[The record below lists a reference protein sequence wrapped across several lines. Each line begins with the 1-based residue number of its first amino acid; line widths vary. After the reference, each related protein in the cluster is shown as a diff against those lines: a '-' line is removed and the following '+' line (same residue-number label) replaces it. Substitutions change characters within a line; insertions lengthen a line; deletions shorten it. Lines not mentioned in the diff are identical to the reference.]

1 MMLWSLKSAKVCIA
15 VMGLCLACCS
25 SSTVAAGQKP
35 PIEEGRARE
44 LIEQHRWPEDTFGI
58 LGDPSCVDV
67 CRLEG
72 GPEDGY
78 LFGFRCGNV
87 VEANRL
93 IFLFSLIKERRL
105 VLHLSPAPATRQW
118 DWSISLRLAASQ
130 TASKPSL
137 HVSTDRLGVGL
148 DELIVPLNVHIQA
161 PPVDAASGKP
171 AADSAAARFARAH
184 ARKQDKLHVRWRWQR
199 VACPQW
205 ARVEFPRE
213 LRRWQGPF
221 GLPVPHP
228 TQDPKNSLNVIV
240 AGIDVWQGNHFLMH
254 NDKTHDYIYG
264 DVAPFRFA
272 YRKGT
277 LPVYERLVAEYTSEE
292 MTDREKAVKLLT
304 VALPDNVRHP
314 TVPPVGGNCALDRA
328 MDDCALL
335 ASRKAWCN
343 EQARVFV
350 RMCQVAGVPARML
363 FLFYDGGASHV
374 LSEFYADGHWALA
387 DSSYICVFPDKD
399 GRLMSADECLND
411 PDKNLRAGEAYFQ
424 RMKELDRLSD
434 EELVGCQFAD
444 KPYAKPQDEAAR
456 SAAIKEAADQMRKR
470 FFRRSSQQIA
480 DELWR
485 FGVLPYPLP
494 PEEPLKK

>member
-1 MMLWSLKSAKVCIA
+1 LSSA
-15 VMGLCLACCS
+15 
-25 SSTVAAGQKP
+25 VAAAEKA

-44 LIEQHRWPEDTFGI
+44 LIEQHGWPADTFGI

-72 GPEDGY
+72 GSEDGY
-78 LFGFRCGNV
+78 LFGFRCGNA

-105 VLHLSPAPATRQW
+105 VLDLSPAPDGVPSTRQW
-118 DWSISLRLAASQ
+118 NWPISLRLAACE

-137 HVSTDRLGVGL
+137 HVCADRLGVGL
-148 DELIVPLNVHIQA
+148 DELVVPLNVEVQA
-161 PPVDAASGKP
+161 PPVDADSGKA
-171 AADSAAARFARAH
+171 AADAAAARFVRAH
-184 ARKQDKLHVRWRWQR
+184 ANEQRKQQIRWRYQR

-205 ARVEFPRE
+205 ATVEFPRE

-264 DVAPFRFA
+264 DIAPFRFA

-277 LPVYERLVAEYTSEE
+277 LPAYERIVAEYTSEE

-304 VALPDNVRHP
+304 VALAENVRHP
-314 TVPPVGGNCALDRA
+314 TVPPVGGDCASDRA
-328 MDDCALL
+328 MDDDALL

-363 FLFYDGGASHV
+363 FLFYDSGASHV

-399 GRLMSADECLND
+399 GRLMSADECIND
-411 PDKNLRAGEAYFQ
+411 PDKNLRAGEAYS
-424 RMKELDRLSD
+424 RRLKEIGRLSD
-434 EELVGCQFAD
+434 EELVGCQFTD
-444 KPYAKPQDEAAR
+444 KPYGKAQDEKAR
-456 SAAIKEAADQMRKR
+456 GAVIKEAADQMRKR
-470 FFRRSSQQIA
+470 FFRKSSQQLA

-494 PEEPLKK
+494 PES